1 MDHDAE
7 MVGPGAPKMYQY
19 TQKMYHVLLLLYT
32 ALLILLLLIDST
44 AAFFLNVKKITL
56 NTMLPEITKSCDKKK
71 R

>member
-44 AAFFLNVKKITL
+44 AAYFN
-56 NTMLPEITKSCDKKK
+56 
-71 R
+71 